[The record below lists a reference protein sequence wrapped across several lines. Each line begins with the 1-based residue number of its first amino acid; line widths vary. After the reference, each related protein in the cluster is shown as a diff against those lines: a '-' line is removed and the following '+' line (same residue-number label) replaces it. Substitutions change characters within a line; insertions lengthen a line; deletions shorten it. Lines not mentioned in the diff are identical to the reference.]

1 MHQISIQ
8 IKHMN
13 KQNIKII
20 LSVAIFIGIF
30 VSGYFMGK
38 SSIPSSNYV
47 ALAGKA
53 IPEDIAADGIKDSDF
68 ETFWE
73 VWRLMDE
80 KSPDSSEADSQ
91 ERVYSATRG
100 LVESLGDAYSSYF
113 DPEESEYFNQN
124 LAGEFSG
131 VGMEVGMRE
140 GNIVVI
146 SPLKDTPSY
155 KAGIKAG
162 DFVLA
167 VDGESITDMT
177 IDQAVKIIRGEKGT
191 EVVLT
196 IFREGEKETQDIT
209 IVRDTIQVPTLET
222 SIKDGVFI
230 IELFSFSETS
240 PVLFREALQEFI
252 DSGEQY
258 LILDLR
264 GNPGGY
270 LEASRDMASWFL
282 PEGKIVVT
290 EDYGDGEDLV
300 HRSKGYDI
308 FNENLKFVVLVDG
321 GSASASE
328 ILAGAFQDHEIATLV
343 GSQTF
348 GKGSVQELIPVKGGG
363 SLKIT
368 VAKWL
373 TPNGLSISDNGLTPD
388 VEVEV
393 TLEDIEAEID
403 AQLDKAIEVVKSL

>member
-300 HRSKGYDI
+300 HRCKGYDI

>member
-1 MHQISIQ
+1 
-8 IKHMN
+8 MN

>member
-1 MHQISIQ
+1 
-8 IKHMN
+8 MN

-300 HRSKGYDI
+300 HRCKGYDI

>member
-53 IPEDIAADGIKDSDF
+53 IPEDIAADGIKNSDF

>member
-1 MHQISIQ
+1 
-8 IKHMN
+8 MN

-328 ILAGAFQDHEIATLV
+328 ILAGAFEDHEIATLV

-363 SLKIT
+363 SLKLT